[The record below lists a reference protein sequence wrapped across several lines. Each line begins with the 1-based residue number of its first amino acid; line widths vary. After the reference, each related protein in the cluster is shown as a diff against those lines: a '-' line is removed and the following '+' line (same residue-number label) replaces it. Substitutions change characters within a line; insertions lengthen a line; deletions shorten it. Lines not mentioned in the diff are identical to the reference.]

1 MLVGYTDGVTEAVNP
16 NDAQYGDPRLLAVLS
31 NPPVASASLAKRLLE
46 DVQAFADGAEQ
57 SDDITLIVIRRP

>member
-1 MLVGYTDGVTEAVNP
+1 
-16 NDAQYGDPRLLAVLS
+16 LAVLS
-31 NPPVASASLAKRLLE
+31 NPPVPSANLAKRLLE

>member
-1 MLVGYTDGVTEAVNP
+1 MCIRDSGITEAVNP
-16 NDAQYGDPRLLAVLS
+16 QNAQYGDPRLLAVLS
-31 NPPVASASLAKRLLE
+31 NPPVPAANLAKRLLE